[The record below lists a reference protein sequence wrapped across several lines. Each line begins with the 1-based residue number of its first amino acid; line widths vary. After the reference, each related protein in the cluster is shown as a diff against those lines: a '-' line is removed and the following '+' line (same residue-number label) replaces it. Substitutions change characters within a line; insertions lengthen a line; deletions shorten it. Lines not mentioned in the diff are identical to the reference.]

1 VSWQVTFTPSNGA
14 NVGPSSTCESS
25 NLTITN

>member
-1 VSWQVTFTPSNGA
+1 MTFTSTDSNVSG
-14 NVGPSSTCESS
+14 STHCESS